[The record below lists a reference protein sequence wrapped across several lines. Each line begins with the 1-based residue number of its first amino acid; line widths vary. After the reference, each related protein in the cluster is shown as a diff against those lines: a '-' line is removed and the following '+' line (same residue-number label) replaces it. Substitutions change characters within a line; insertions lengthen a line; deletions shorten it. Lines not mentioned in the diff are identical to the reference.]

1 MGSKFNSLFG
11 SYSKLYDQPTYRPRR
26 VENYGLGL
34 SHRSWLVE
42 PTLQYGTDDKYGNKD
57 RLGFTSE
64 EGRNS
69 ILPCPFGFNYK
80 FMNPREFQRLV

>member
-26 VENYGLGL
+26 VQNFGLDG
-34 SHRSWLVE
+34 
-42 PTLQYGTDDKYGNKD
+42 DDKYGNKD

-80 FMNPREFQRLV
+80 FMNPREFQR